1 MQSTGEQFSDESLK
15 FLIEVKKGKSR
26 KFVIF
31 KEGVQIERLVIFKVG
46 SFDRVIRMARQ
57 DGVRGDEYWGMLQGD
72 GTDIRFE
79 LSRSDGFANP
89 PGTDIRLKEFLRE
102 ATGLKFEPTYVIVD
116 KAARIEETERD
127 DEGDDAEYSG
137 TDSSTVS
144 STSTSVLEENS

>member
-1 MQSTGEQFSDESLK
+1 MQSTGERFSDESRK
-15 FLIEVKKGKSR
+15 FLLEVKKGRTR

-31 KEGVQIERLVIFKVG
+31 KEGVQIEQLVVFKAG

-116 KAARIEETERD
+116 NAAPIEETQRD
-127 DEGDDAEYSG
+127 DEADDSECSG
-137 TDSSTVS
+137 PDSSTVPS
-144 STSTSVLEENS
+144 D